1 MAPGTRNPSPLGKLE
16 CSAALMVGFLRTLGC
31 PVLHHVPDR
40 IKEGYG
46 PNAPALESLI
56 ARGASLIVCVDCGT
70 AASDALSAVAGQ
82 SDVIVLDLDS
92 SRAGKFSDVIR
103 RAAPNAKLIFWAR
116 DETLMEVLDPSS
128 SDARVVALTAPEEL
142 RSELTNSK

>member
-1 MAPGTRNPSPLGKLE
+1 VSVGLTFGQDAAVDDGTPPRILLGNLE
-16 CSAALMVGFLRTLGC
+16 PIMLVGLQRVLAEEGMNVVGQEQSAEQILG
-31 PVLHHVPDR
+31 
-40 IKEGYG
+40 E
-46 PNAPALESLI
+46 
-56 ARGASLIVCVDCGT
+56 ARRL
-70 AASDALSAVAGQ
+70 Q
-82 SDVIVLDLDS
+82 PDVIVLDLDS